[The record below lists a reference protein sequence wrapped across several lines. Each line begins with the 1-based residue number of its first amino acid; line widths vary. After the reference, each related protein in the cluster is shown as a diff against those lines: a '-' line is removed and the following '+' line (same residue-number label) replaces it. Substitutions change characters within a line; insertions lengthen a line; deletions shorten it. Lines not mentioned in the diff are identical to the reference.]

1 MGLSAVAPNAA
12 AAEGLLGS
20 SRESVLQELL
30 ILGKELLDAPKL
42 APQSAEDMAAGGS
55 SGNPAAPAAAAAAG
69 GGGGGDTPLADEV
82 YVSAARQHLAS
93 AAPQDLQL
101 RHLVLLW
108 RDCQQLQQAQ
118 LAEELLTRC
127 VLQLVSYHT
136 AAARGQEDHVFL

>member
-12 AAEGLLGS
+12 AAEGILGS

-30 ILGKELLDAPKL
+30 ILGRELLDAPRL
-42 APQSAEDMAAGGS
+42 APQSAEETAAGGS
-55 SGNPAAPAAAAAAG
+55 SSNSAAPPTSAAG
-69 GGGGGDTPLADEV
+69 GGGGGEPQLADEV

-118 LAEELLTRC
+118 LAEGLL
-127 VLQLVSYHT
+127 
-136 AAARGQEDHVFL
+136 ARWVVCSAQPFSCGSIA